1 MDSLASGAR
10 ALLNL
15 ELTPAQLAAFQT
27 YADELRAWN
36 DRFNLTAIKD
46 LEGIQVKHFLDSL
59 SILKVLPRPLT
70 SNLPLGERPTSNIR
84 PPPREADLGLKLIDI
99 GTGAG
104 FPGLPL
110 KIVCPQ
116 LQLTLVEATGK
127 KASFCEHVAETLK
140 LSGVTVLSARAE
152 EVGRDPAH
160 REQYDWAVA
169 RAVAEMPALAE
180 YLLPLVKLGGRVLA
194 QKGESAPGETHSAE
208 SAIKRLGGELEQLIP
223 VELPGVVET
232 RYLVV
237 LKKIA
242 ATPPAYPRRPGVPA
256 KTPLK

>member
-1 MDSLASGAR
+1 MDTLAAGAR
-10 ALLNL
+10 ALLHL
-15 ELTPAQLAAFQT
+15 ELAPAQLAAFQS

-36 DRFNLTAIKD
+36 AQFNLTAIKSR
-46 LEGIQVKHFLDSL
+46 EGIQIKHFLDSL
-59 SILKVLPRPLT
+59 SILKVLRGSGAPMRLV
-70 SNLPLGERPTSNIR
+70 
-84 PPPREADLGLKLIDI
+84 DV

-127 KASFCEHVAETLK
+127 KVKFCEHVVETLK
-140 LSGVTVLSARAE
+140 LSGVSVIKARAE
-152 EVGRDPAH
+152 EIGRDPAH

-169 RAVAEMPALAE
+169 RAVAEMPTLAE
-180 YLLPLVKLGGRVLA
+180 YLLPLVKRGGHAVA
-194 QKGESAPGETHSAE
+194 QKGQDAPAETQTAE
-208 SAIKRLGGELEQLIP
+208 GALRRLGGELEQIVP
-223 VELPGVVET
+223 VELPGIVET

-237 LKKIA
+237 LKKVA
-242 ATPPAYPRRPGVPA
+242 ATPPAYPRRAGVPA

>member
-36 DRFNLTAIKD
+36 DKFNLTAIKD
-46 LEGIQVKHFLDSL
+46 SDGIQIKHFLDSL
-59 SILKVLPRPLT
+59 SILKTLPRLPTSELRPLT
-70 SNLPLGERPTSNIR
+70 SDFQPPT
-84 PPPREADLGLKLIDI
+84 KLIDI

-116 LQLTLVEATGK
+116 LQLTLVEATRK
-127 KASFCEHVAETLK
+127 KATFCEHVVGTLK
-140 LSGVTVLSARAE
+140 LSGVTVVAARAE
-152 EVGRDPAH
+152 EMGRDPAH

-180 YLLPLVKLGGRVLA
+180 YLLPLVKLGGRAVA
-194 QKGESAPGETHSAE
+194 QKGEGAPGETQAAE
-208 SAIKRLGGELEQLIP
+208 GAIKRLGGELEQLIP
-223 VELPGVVET
+223 VELPGIVET

-256 KTPLK
+256 KSPLR

>member
-1 MDSLASGAR
+1 MDTLAAGAR

-15 ELTPAQLAAFQT
+15 ELAPAQLAAFQS

-36 DRFNLTAIKD
+36 AQFNLTAIKG
-46 LEGIQVKHFLDSL
+46 LEGIQIKHFLDSL
-59 SILKVLPRPLT
+59 SILKVLRGSSAP
-70 SNLPLGERPTSNIR
+70 IR
-84 PPPREADLGLKLIDI
+84 LVDV

-116 LQLTLVEATGK
+116 MQLTLVEATGK
-127 KASFCEHVAETLK
+127 KVKFCEHMVETLK
-140 LSGVTVLSARAE
+140 LSGVSVIKARAE
-152 EVGRDPAH
+152 EIGRDPAH

-169 RAVAEMPALAE
+169 RAVAEMPTLAE
-180 YLLPLVKLGGRVLA
+180 YLLPLVRRGGRAVA
-194 QKGESAPGETHSAE
+194 QKGQDAPAETQTAE
-208 SAIKRLGGELEQLIP
+208 GALRRLGGELEQIVP
-223 VELPGVVET
+223 VELPGIVET

-237 LKKIA
+237 FKKVA
-242 ATPPAYPRRPGVPA
+242 ATPPAYPRRVGVPA